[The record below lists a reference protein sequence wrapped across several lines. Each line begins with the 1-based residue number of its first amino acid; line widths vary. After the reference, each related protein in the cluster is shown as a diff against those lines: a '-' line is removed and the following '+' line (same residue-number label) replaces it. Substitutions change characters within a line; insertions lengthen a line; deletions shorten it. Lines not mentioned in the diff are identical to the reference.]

1 MFHLANNG
9 YSMKFENGYTV
20 SVRWHECTNYVSN
33 RSMGTPGP
41 YVGTWISKIKAMAS
55 NSVDAEVAVKDKAG
69 NFLRTPFNEV
79 DDVIGWQS
87 PKQVLEIMNWTAGL

>member
-1 MFHLANNG
+1 
-9 YSMKFENGYTV
+9 MKFENGYTV
-20 SVRWHECTNYVSN
+20 SVRWHECMNYVSN
-33 RSMGTPGP
+33 RSIG
-41 YVGTWISKIKAMAS
+41 ISDFTKIKDMAS

-79 DDVIGWQS
+79 DAVIGWQS